1 MTTNKSV
8 VRAPTIKYKH
18 TDVGSSGAVV
28 VVVVVGSKYT
38 TVMALG
44 SISRDVYTLYIYI
57 YIYIHRCVVYRH
69 KNGAE
74 EILC

>member
-18 TDVGSSGAVV
+18 TDVGSSDVV

-57 YIYIHRCVVYRH
+57 HRCVVYRH